1 MGQNIIVFCKQYIN
15 YPLIIHAKINKN
27 QIYLFTFSKKMLI
40 LVSQDKKRQER
51 GVESSTL
58 TVSWEW

>member
-1 MGQNIIVFCKQYIN
+1 
-15 YPLIIHAKINKN
+15 
-27 QIYLFTFSKKMLI
+27 MLI